1 MIENFIAL
9 RAGAKPAPQLIRI
22 DTAAPDFNAAVCR
35 VIRCD
40 LYEVVRV
47 QCGLLPPGVILLA
60 DESGLYK
67 EPLRLNKFATVFY
80 GEPIF
85 GDVLLAAE
93 GYRNGEPD
101 IVGLDGYQLQWL
113 RRAFCI

>member
-9 RAGAKPAPQLIRI
+9 RAGVKPAPQIIRI
-22 DTAAPDFNAAVCR
+22 DTTAPNFNAAIHK
-35 VIRCD
+35 VIHCD
-40 LYEVVRV
+40 LYVIVRV
-47 QCGLLPPGVILLA
+47 RCGLLPPGVILLA

-113 RRAFCI
+113 RHAFCI

>member
-9 RAGAKPAPQLIRI
+9 RAGDKPAPQIIRI
-22 DTAAPDFNAAVCR
+22 DTAASNFNASVCK
-35 VIRCD
+35 VLRCD
-40 LYEVVRV
+40 LYEIVRV
-47 QCGLLPPGVILLA
+47 QCGLLPPSVILLV

-67 EPLRLNKFATVFY
+67 EPLRLNKFASVFY
-80 GEPIF
+80 GGPIF
-85 GDVLLAAE
+85 GDVLLADE

-113 RRAFCI
+113 RQAFHI

>member
-9 RAGAKPAPQLIRI
+9 CAGAKPAPQLIRI
-22 DTAAPDFNAAVCR
+22 DTAAPDFNAAVRR

-47 QCGLLPPGVILLA
+47 QCWLLPPGVILLA
-60 DESGLYK
+60 DEIGLYR
-67 EPLRLNKFATVFY
+67 EPLRLNKFATVFC

>member
-1 MIENFIAL
+1 M
-9 RAGAKPAPQLIRI
+9 
-22 DTAAPDFNAAVCR
+22 
-35 VIRCD
+35 
-40 LYEVVRV
+40 RV
-47 QCGLLPPGVILLA
+47 QCGLLPPGVILLV

-67 EPLRLNKFATVFY
+67 EPLRFNKFASAFY

-113 RRAFCI
+113 RHAFRI

>member
-22 DTAAPDFNAAVCR
+22 DTAAPDFNAAVRR

-67 EPLRLNKFATVFY
+67 EPLRLNKFATVFC

-101 IVGLDGYQLQWL
+101 IVGLDGYQFQWL